1 MDLMQIKIKKDGQS
15 VSYIKL
21 IREHDK
27 SMSMSQIKQKIESND
42 FVVKYDINDY
52 DVVDEING
60 IDKKREFR
68 ELIRKL
74 QRAGAETTI
83 YYNGR
88 IISLEF
94 LDNWLNTI
102 DEIEKEVEN
111 DMDREVY
118 VASIYRIYSW

>member
-1 MDLMQIKIKKDGQS
+1 MDLMQIKIAKDEQI

-21 IREHDK
+21 IREYDK
-27 SMSMSQIKQKIESND
+27 SMSMSHIKQKIESND
-42 FVVKYDINDY
+42 FVVTNDTNDY

-60 IDKKREFR
+60 IDKN
-68 ELIRKL
+68 RKL

-94 LDNWLNTI
+94 LDNWLNSM
-102 DEIEKEVEN
+102 DEIKKEVEN
-111 DMDREVY
+111 DIDREVY
-118 VASIYRIYSW
+118 EC

>member
-1 MDLMQIKIKKDGQS
+1 MDLMQIKIAKDEQI

-21 IREHDK
+21 IREYDK
-27 SMSMSQIKQKIESND
+27 SMSMSHIKQKIESN
-42 FVVKYDINDY
+42 

-60 IDKKREFR
+60 IDKNRAFR

-94 LDNWLNTI
+94 LDNWLNSM
-102 DEIEKEVEN
+102 DEIKKEVEN
-111 DMDREVY
+111 DIDREVY
-118 VASIYRIYSW
+118 EC

>member
-1 MDLMQIKIKKDGQS
+1 MDLMQIKIAKDEQI

-21 IREHDK
+21 IREYDSH
-27 SMSMSQIKQKIESND
+27 IKQKIESND
-42 FVVKYDINDY
+42 FVVTNDTNDY

-60 IDKKREFR
+60 IDKNRAFR

-94 LDNWLNTI
+94 LDNWLNSM
-102 DEIEKEVEN
+102 DEIKKEVEN
-111 DMDREVY
+111 DIDRE
-118 VASIYRIYSW
+118 IYEC

>member
-1 MDLMQIKIKKDGQS
+1 MDLMQIKIAKDEQI

-21 IREHDK
+21 IREYDK
-27 SMSMSQIKQKIESND
+27 SMSMSHIKQKIESND
-42 FVVKYDINDY
+42 FVVTNDTNDY

-60 IDKKREFR
+60 IDKNRAFR

-94 LDNWLNTI
+94 LDNWLNYM
-102 DEIEKEVEN
+102 DEIKKEVEN
-111 DMDREVY
+111 DIDREVY
-118 VASIYRIYSW
+118 EC